1 MAADQEP
8 SSSQKRAQR
17 GSSGLP
23 SGISKR
29 GKKFQARLCYVPTG
43 GTKKELRGVGTFV
56 TVEEA
61 VAALAE
67 AQRKLAEGGAAA
79 VWQTEKETRAARGSV
94 RTHASNHASVILCVE
109 RALLCCAQVVR
120 PEKKPRQESK
130 HMVKMPGV
138 GRGNNPASHANLQPR
153 AKKEQN
159 ENNEPEPQY
168 GVLPTSINEVSRS
181 CPPMSAF
188 LLQDPGPWRVLQAMD
203 GSGELCM

>member
-138 GRGNNPASHANLQPR
+138 GRGNNPASHKNLQPR

>member
-67 AQRKLAEGGAAA
+67 AQRKLAKGGAAA

-138 GRGNNPASHANLQPR
+138 GRGNNPASHKNLQLR

>member
-1 MAADQEP
+1 M
-8 SSSQKRAQR
+8 
-17 GSSGLP
+17 GLP

-130 HMVKMPGV
+130 HMVKMPVRGSRDA
-138 GRGNNPASHANLQPR
+138 GRRAWQQSGQPQ
-153 AKKEQN
+153 K
-159 ENNEPEPQY
+159 P
-168 GVLPTSINEVSRS
+168 
-181 CPPMSAF
+181 SAE
-188 LLQDPGPWRVLQAMD
+188 
-203 GSGELCM
+203 GEKGAE

>member
-1 MAADQEP
+1 M
-8 SSSQKRAQR
+8 
-17 GSSGLP
+17 
-23 SGISKR
+23 
-29 GKKFQARLCYVPTG
+29 PTG
-43 GTKKELRGVGTFV
+43 GTKKELLGVGTFV
-56 TVEEA
+56 TVEQ
-61 VAALAE
+61 LRRLWRRSDAE

-94 RTHASNHASVILCVE
+94 RTHASNHASVIVCVE

-138 GRGNNPASHANLQPR
+138 GRGNNPASHKNLQPR

>member
-79 VWQTEKETRAARGSV
+79 VWQTDKETRAARGSV
-94 RTHASNHASVILCVE
+94 RMHATTHASVILYVE
-109 RALLCCAQVVR
+109 RV
-120 PEKKPRQESK
+120 S
-130 HMVKMPGV
+130 
-138 GRGNNPASHANLQPR
+138 SHA
-153 AKKEQN
+153 
-159 ENNEPEPQY
+159 
-168 GVLPTSINEVSRS
+168 VLRWYVLKRSRDRS
-181 CPPMSAF
+181 QST
-188 LLQDPGPWRVLQAMD
+188 W
-203 GSGELCM
+203 